1 MAPGTALVTRLAN
14 EGAYL
19 AVVGVAITGLSQL
32 RRTQG
37 ELHQLAT
44 QDTLTTVL
52 NARAFS
58 QELGQRSEEHT
69 SELQSPCNLVCR
81 LLLEKKKCD
90 MATGRAAHGDA
101 ELYAG
106 VYVR

>member
-52 NARAFS
+52 NARALS
-58 QELGQRSEEHT
+58 QELGQELGQLLGEGARVEDGGERVLGRERSEEHT
-69 SELQSPCNLVCR
+69 SELQSPCNL
-81 LLLEKKKCD
+81 
-90 MATGRAAHGDA
+90 
-101 ELYAG
+101 
-106 VYVR
+106 

>member
-1 MAPGTALVTRLAN
+1 MDQMPPGTSLAARLAN

-58 QELGQRSEEHT
+58 QELGQ
-69 SELQSPCNLVCR
+69 ELGPNR
-81 LLLEKKKCD
+81 R
-90 MATGRAAHGDA
+90 TGRPLALTYLDLADFNRGNDAHGHPPGDA
-101 ELYAG
+101 
-106 VYVR
+106 VTH